1 MWGTVFH
8 GCGCRSR
15 SGADRS
21 SGLHLVPGQADAAA
35 CGLLHRRF
43 RAESHHRRR
52 GRVRVERRRLRAEK
66 LGPPEIEI
74 AVGVLALLA
83 AALVGSGLAV
93 QLRDLVAVWL
103 AVWTLFLALSL
114 PGENLEHHFRLTW
127 VGFDLILVLAVY
139 LTAHMAFRL
148 DARVQAPAT
157 VVATLLVVD
166 AWFDVTT
173 SASARAAAEALI
185 LALVVELPA
194 AAFSL
199 YVAHRVGRRVRELAG
214 AEHAAGRHP
223 PVADRARPAPGSEP
237 PSPAGPLP
245 GE

>member
-1 MWGTVFH
+1 
-8 GCGCRSR
+8 
-15 SGADRS
+15 
-21 SGLHLVPGQADAAA
+21 
-35 CGLLHRRF
+35 
-43 RAESHHRRR
+43 
-52 GRVRVERRRLRAEK
+52 
-66 LGPPEIEI
+66 
-74 AVGVLALLA
+74 VLALLA